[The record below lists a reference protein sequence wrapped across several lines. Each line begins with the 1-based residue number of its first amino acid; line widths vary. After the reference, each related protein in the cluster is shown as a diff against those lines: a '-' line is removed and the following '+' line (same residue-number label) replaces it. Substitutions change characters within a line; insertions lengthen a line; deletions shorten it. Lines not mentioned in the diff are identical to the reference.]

1 MIDFGI
7 GMGLLVG
14 LLIANII
21 VINLCKIFPK
31 HILGIIPVMI
41 GLDAV
46 VTLGYTFTVKI
57 FVDNLNYMV
66 AGVGL
71 SIMLALLHKT
81 LVMLKTFKVLFAHEI
96 GN

>member
-1 MIDFGI
+1 MVDFGI
-7 GMGLLVG
+7 GMGLLIG

-21 VINLCKIFPK
+21 VINLCKMFPK
-31 HILGIIPVMI
+31 HILGIVPVMI
-41 GLDAV
+41 GLDTV

-66 AGVGL
+66 MGVGL
-71 SIMLALLHKT
+71 SITLALLHKT
-81 LVMLKTFKVLFAHEI
+81 MIMLKLFKSLFKHEI

>member
-1 MIDFGI
+1 MVDFGI
-7 GMGLLVG
+7 GMGLLIG

-46 VTLGYTFTVKI
+46 VTLGYSLTVKT
-57 FVDNLNYMV
+57 FASNLDYMV
-66 AGVGL
+66 LGVGL
-71 SIMLALLHKT
+71 SITLALLHKT
-81 LVMLKTFKVLFAHEI
+81 LVMLKVFKALFKHEI